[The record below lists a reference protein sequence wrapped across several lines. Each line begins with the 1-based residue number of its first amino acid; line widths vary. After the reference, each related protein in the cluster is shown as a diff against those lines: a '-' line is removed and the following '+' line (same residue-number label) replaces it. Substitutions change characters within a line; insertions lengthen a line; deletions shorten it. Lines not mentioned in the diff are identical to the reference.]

1 MKAELNDVVT
11 NEEPKTR
18 RKWGLWRIVLAT
30 LGALVALLLVV
41 LAVVVIWLG
50 PIAEKYVENHD
61 TELIGRS
68 LTMDNLSIKLFSGD
82 VAVDNLVL
90 YEEDSV
96 AEFVRINRLETKLS
110 VWDLLNSLVQV
121 DFVRVQSP
129 KVQVLQG
136 EESFNFDSLVDYIL
150 VTYTSE
156 EEPEEESEPSAW
168 TISINNV
175 SLDDSEVLYRDET
188 IDQDWRLSALNLS
201 TPSVELGEE
210 PMVVT
215 LSTVIN
221 EGGALDGEL
230 NFNMSTFDFLF
241 DGNLTNFNIADIYN
255 YLTSTINISA
265 LEGTLSVDCSL
276 VGNVDDVMSMNIEGN
291 VSAKSLHINAKDGSN
306 LFSAE
311 SIDLSAERIN
321 LNEQYFAF
329 SAINVDNYATRFALF
344 EDGTTNFDE
353 LFFSDPEISVESTAE
368 AVGDQM
374 YDVKERVTVTT
385 SEEETPFEDV
395 KFSVG
400 TLRFRGGEVSYED
413 YTMHEPFNYALT
425 NLSVDSKDFELMS
438 KNRIVVRS
446 RLPKQGD
453 AMIQWEGSLT
463 DFYNQSL
470 LAMLSNVDM
479 QAFSTYIEHFTA
491 FPVES
496 GNMTIRSQNVVTNG
510 ALSGVNQFGTYNF
523 QVGDK
528 DKSLDAEYK
537 LPMKLGI
544 YVLTDHNKH
553 IDLDIPISGDINSP
567 EFSLRKVIWRA
578 VGNVLLKV
586 AASPFQWM
594 NPLKQETFQSVPI
607 DIMTPGLDSEDYAR
621 IDAMAEAIKADSTL
635 KVRLAPRVNYKR
647 AVQKINELN
656 LKIAYYNATEGSQS
670 GFLDMLDFA
679 RINEMKI
686 SGSAVRDF
694 ADSMLVARGIY
705 PHGMTSH
712 DKAKRLYGD
721 MADEQLLRLI
731 NLRNNIISRYVA
743 FQHKELPAEA
753 FTLKEV
759 TIEDLK
765 DYVGKDK
772 YGVTLIIGDDE
783 VDVDAPESDEAEESE
798 EMEQPT
804 EAVMSAEATEAVM
817 PAEATEEQ
825 KITE

>member
-1 MKAELNDVVT
+1 MKAELNEVAT

-110 VWDLLNSLVQV
+110 VWDLLSSLVQI

-150 VTYTSE
+150 ATYTSE

-175 SLDDSEVLYRDET
+175 SLEGGEVLYRDET
-188 IDQDWRLSALNLS
+188 IDQDWSLTALNVS

-210 PMVVT
+210 PMVVA
-215 LSTVIN
+215 LSTAIN
-221 EGGALDGEL
+221 QEGALDGEL
-230 NFNMSTFDFLF
+230 NFNMGTLDFIF
-241 DGNLTNFNIADIYN
+241 DGRLSNFNLADTYN
-255 YLTSTINISA
+255 YLTSTLNISA

-276 VGNVDDVMSMNIEGN
+276 EGNVDDVMSMNIEGN

-329 SAINVDNYATRFALF
+329 REINVDNYATRFALF

-528 DKSLDAEYK
+528 DKSLDVEYK

-607 DIMTPGLDSEDYAR
+607 DILTPGLDSEDYAR
-621 IDAMAEAIKADSTL
+621 IDAMAEAIKADTTL

-694 ADSMLVARGIY
+694 ADSMLVARGID

-804 EAVMSAEATEAVM
+804 EAVT

>member
-1 MKAELNDVVT
+1 MQAELNEVAT

-61 TELIGRS
+61 TELIGRN

-110 VWDLLNSLVQV
+110 VWDLLSSLVQV

-136 EESFNFDSLVDYIL
+136 EESFNFDSLIDYIL
-150 VTYTSE
+150 ATYTSE
-156 EEPEEESEPSAW
+156 EDEEESEPSAW

-175 SLDDSEVLYRDET
+175 SLDDSDVLYRDET

-215 LSTVIN
+215 LSTAIN
-221 EGGALDGEL
+221 QEGALDGEL
-230 NFNMSTFDFLF
+230 NFNMGTLDFIF
-241 DGNLTNFNIADIYN
+241 DGRLSNFNLADTYN
-255 YLTSTINISA
+255 YLTSTLNISA
-265 LEGTLSVDCSL
+265 LEGMLSVDCSL
-276 VGNVDDVMSMNIEGN
+276 EGNVDDVMSMNIEGN

-385 SEEETPFEDV
+385 SEEESPFEDV

-438 KNRIVVRS
+438 KNRVVVRS

-479 QAFSTYIEHFTA
+479 QAFSTYVEHFTA

-496 GNMTIRSQNVVTNG
+496 GNMTIRSQNVVANG
-510 ALSGVNQFGTYNF
+510 VLSGVNQFGTYNF

-528 DKSLDAEYK
+528 DKSLDVEYK

-607 DIMTPGLDSEDYAR
+607 DILAPGLDSEHYAR
-621 IDAMAEAIKADSTL
+621 IDAMAEAIKADTTL
-635 KVRLAPRVNYKR
+635 KVRLTPRVNYKR
-647 AVQKINELN
+647 AVQKINDLN

-679 RINEMKI
+679 RINDMKI

-694 ADSMLVARGIY
+694 ADSMLVARGID

-712 DKAKRLYGD
+712 DKAKKLYGD

-731 NLRNNIISRYVA
+731 SQRNNIVSRYVA
-743 FQHKELPAEA
+743 FQHKELPADA
-753 FTLKEV
+753 FALKDV
-759 TIEDLK
+759 TIESLK
-765 DYVGKDK
+765 EYLGKDK
-772 YGVTLIIGDDE
+772 YGVSLIIGDDE
-783 VDVDAPESDEAEESE
+783 VEVDAPESDEAEESE

-804 EAVMSAEATEAVM
+804 EAVT

>member
-1 MKAELNDVVT
+1 MKAELNEVAA

-18 RKWGLWRIVLAT
+18 CKWGLWRIVLAT

-68 LTMDNLSIKLFSGD
+68 LTMDNLSVKLFSGD

-110 VWDLLNSLVQV
+110 VWDLLSSLVQV

-150 VTYTSE
+150 ATYTSE

-175 SLDDSEVLYRDET
+175 SLDDSDVLYRDET

-210 PMVVT
+210 PMVVV
-215 LSTVIN
+215 LSTAIN
-221 EGGALDGEL
+221 QEGALDGEL
-230 NFNMSTFDFLF
+230 NFNMGTLDFIF
-241 DGNLTNFNIADIYN
+241 DGRLSNFNLADTYN
-255 YLTSTINISA
+255 YLTSTLNISA

-276 VGNVDDVMSMNIEGN
+276 EGNVDDVMSMNIEGN

-329 SAINVDNYATRFALF
+329 REINVDNYATRFALF

-368 AVGDQM
+368 SVGDQM

-385 SEEETPFEDV
+385 SEEEAPFEDV

-523 QVGDK
+523 QVGNK

-607 DIMTPGLDSEDYAR
+607 DILTPGLDSEDYAR

-694 ADSMLVARGIY
+694 ADSMLVARGID

-783 VDVDAPESDEAEESE
+783 VDVDAPESDETEESGE
-798 EMEQPT
+798 IEQPT
-804 EAVMSAEATEAVM
+804 EAVTPAEATEAVT

>member
-1 MKAELNDVVT
+1 MHQVDMKAELNDVVT
-11 NEEPKTR
+11 NEEPKPR
-18 RKWGLWRIVLAT
+18 RKWGFWRIMLTT
-30 LGALVALLLVV
+30 LGAIVALLFVV
-41 LAVVVIWLG
+41 LAVAIIWLG

-61 TELIGRS
+61 TELIGRT

-96 AEFVRINRLETKLS
+96 AEFVRIDRFETKLS
-110 VWDLLNSLVQV
+110 VWDLLSSLVQV

-136 EESFNFDSLVDYIL
+136 EERFNFDSLVDYIL
-150 VTYTSE
+150 ATYTSE

-175 SLDDSEVLYRDET
+175 SLEGGEVLYRDET
-188 IDQDWRLSALNLS
+188 IDQDWSLTALNVS

-210 PMVVT
+210 PMVVA
-215 LSTVIN
+215 LSTAIN
-221 EGGALDGEL
+221 QEGALDGEL
-230 NFNMSTFDFLF
+230 NFNMGTLDFIF
-241 DGNLTNFNIADIYN
+241 DGRLSNFNLADTYN
-255 YLTSTINISA
+255 YLTSTLNISA
-265 LEGTLSVDCSL
+265 LEGMLSVDCSL
-276 VGNVDDVMSMNIEGN
+276 KGNVDDVMAMNIEGN
-291 VSAKSLHINAKDGSN
+291 VLAKSMKISAKDGSN

-311 SIDLSAERIN
+311 TIDLTAERLN
-321 LNEQYFAF
+321 LDEQLFAF
-329 SAINVDNYATRFALF
+329 STIAVDNYATRFALF

-353 LFFSDPEISVESTAE
+353 LFFSDPEISVESSAE

-413 YTMHEPFNYALT
+413 YTMHEPFTYALS

-463 DFYNQSL
+463 DFYNQSI

-479 QAFSTYIEHFTA
+479 QAFSTYVEHFTA

-528 DKSLDAEYK
+528 DKSLDVEYK

-594 NPLKQETFQSVPI
+594 NPLKQETFQSIPI
-607 DIMTPGLDSEDYAR
+607 DILALGLDSEDYAR
-621 IDAMAEAIKADSTL
+621 IDAMAEAIKADTTL
-635 KVRLAPRVNYKR
+635 KVRLTPRVNYKR
-647 AVQKINELN
+647 AVQKISDLN

-679 RINEMKI
+679 RINDMKI

-694 ADSMLVARGIY
+694 ADSMLVARGID
-705 PHGMTSH
+705 PQGMTSH

-731 NLRNNIISRYVA
+731 SQRNNIVSRYVA
-743 FQHKELPAEA
+743 FQHKELPADA
-753 FTLKEV
+753 FTLKDV
-759 TIEDLK
+759 TIESLK
-765 DYVGKDK
+765 EYLGKDK
-772 YGVTLIIGDDE
+772 YGVSLIIGDDE
-783 VDVDAPESDEAEESE
+783 VEVDTPEKEEAEEAVESE
-798 EMEQPT
+798 ETPET
-804 EAVMSAEATEAVM
+804 EEVV
-817 PAEATEEQ
+817 ATEEQ
-825 KITE
+825 EIKE

>member
-1 MKAELNDVVT
+1 MHQVDMKAELNDVVT
-11 NEEPKTR
+11 NEEPKPR
-18 RKWGLWRIVLAT
+18 RKWGFWRIMLTT
-30 LGALVALLLVV
+30 LGAIVALLFVV
-41 LAVVVIWLG
+41 LAVAIIWLG

-90 YEEDSV
+90 YEEDCV
-96 AEFVRINRLETKLS
+96 AEFVRIDRFETKLS
-110 VWDLLNSLVQV
+110 VWDLLSSLVQV

-150 VTYTSE
+150 ATYTSE

-175 SLDDSEVLYRDET
+175 SLEGGEVLYRDET
-188 IDQDWRLSALNLS
+188 IDQDWSLTALNVS

-210 PMVVT
+210 PMVVA
-215 LSTVIN
+215 LSTAIN
-221 EGGALDGEL
+221 QEGALDGEL
-230 NFNMSTFDFLF
+230 NFNMGTLDFIF
-241 DGNLTNFNIADIYN
+241 DGRLSNFNLADTYN
-255 YLTSTINISA
+255 YLTSTLNISA

-276 VGNVDDVMSMNIEGN
+276 KGNVDDVMAMNIEGN
-291 VSAKSLHINAKDGSN
+291 VLAKSMKISAKDGSN

-311 SIDLSAERIN
+311 TIDLTAERLN
-321 LNEQYFAF
+321 LDEQLFAF
-329 SAINVDNYATRFALF
+329 STIAVDNYATRFALF

-368 AVGDQM
+368 SVGDQM

-385 SEEETPFEDV
+385 SEEEAPFEDV

-413 YTMHEPFNYALT
+413 YTMHEPFTYALS
-425 NLSVDSKDFELMS
+425 NLSVDSKGFELMS
-438 KNRIVVRS
+438 KNRIIVRS

-463 DFYNQSL
+463 DFYNQSI

-479 QAFSTYIEHFTA
+479 QAFSTYVEHFTA

-528 DKSLDAEYK
+528 DKSLDVEYK

-607 DIMTPGLDSEDYAR
+607 DILALGLDSEDYAR
-621 IDAMAEAIKADSTL
+621 IDAMAEAIKADTTL
-635 KVRLAPRVNYKR
+635 KVRLTPRVNYKR
-647 AVQKINELN
+647 AVQKISDLN

-679 RINEMKI
+679 RINDMKI

-694 ADSMLVARGIY
+694 ADSMLVARGID

-731 NLRNNIISRYVA
+731 SQRNNIVSRYVA
-743 FQHKELPAEA
+743 FQHKELPADA
-753 FTLKEV
+753 FTLKDV
-759 TIEDLK
+759 TIESLK
-765 DYVGKDK
+765 EYLGKDK
-772 YGVTLIIGDDE
+772 YGVSLIIGDDE
-783 VDVDAPESDEAEESE
+783 VEVDAPEKEEAEEVAEGE
-798 EMEQPT
+798 ETPET
-804 EAVMSAEATEAVM
+804 EEVV
-817 PAEATEEQ
+817 ATEEQ
-825 KITE
+825 EIKE

>member
-1 MKAELNDVVT
+1 
-11 NEEPKTR
+11 
-18 RKWGLWRIVLAT
+18 
-30 LGALVALLLVV
+30 
-41 LAVVVIWLG
+41 
-50 PIAEKYVENHD
+50 
-61 TELIGRS
+61 
-68 LTMDNLSIKLFSGD
+68 
-82 VAVDNLVL
+82 
-90 YEEDSV
+90 
-96 AEFVRINRLETKLS
+96 LE
-110 VWDLLNSLVQV
+110 
-121 DFVRVQSP
+121 
-129 KVQVLQG
+129 G
-136 EESFNFDSLVDYIL
+136 G
-150 VTYTSE
+150 
-156 EEPEEESEPSAW
+156 
-168 TISINNV
+168 
-175 SLDDSEVLYRDET
+175 EVLYRDET
-188 IDQDWRLSALNLS
+188 IDQDWSLTALNVS

-210 PMVVT
+210 PMVVV
-215 LSTVIN
+215 LSTAIN
-221 EGGALDGEL
+221 QEGALDGEL
-230 NFNMSTFDFLF
+230 NFNMGTLDFIF
-241 DGNLTNFNIADIYN
+241 DGRLSNFNLADTYN
-255 YLTSTINISA
+255 YLTSTLNISA

-276 VGNVDDVMSMNIEGN
+276 EGNVDDVMAMNIEGN

-368 AVGDQM
+368 SVGDQM

-385 SEEETPFEDV
+385 SEEEAPFEDV

-523 QVGDK
+523 QVGNK
-528 DKSLDAEYK
+528 DKSLDVEYK

-567 EFSLRKVIWRA
+567 EFSLRKVIWHA

-607 DIMTPGLDSEDYAR
+607 DILAPGLDSEDYAR

-679 RINEMKI
+679 RINEMEI

-694 ADSMLVARGIY
+694 ADSMLVARGID

-804 EAVMSAEATEAVM
+804 EAVTSAEATEAVT

>member
-1 MKAELNDVVT
+1 MKAELNEVT
-11 NEEPKTR
+11 TNDEPKTR

-68 LTMDNLSIKLFSGD
+68 LTMDNLSVKLFSGD

-96 AEFVRINRLETKLS
+96 AEFVRIDRFETKLS
-110 VWDLLNSLVQV
+110 VWDLLSSLVQV

-136 EESFNFDSLVDYIL
+136 EESFNFDSLIDYIL
-150 VTYTSE
+150 ATYTSE

-175 SLDDSEVLYRDET
+175 SLEGGEVLYRDET
-188 IDQDWRLSALNLS
+188 IDQDWSLTALNVS

-210 PMVVT
+210 PMVVV
-215 LSTVIN
+215 LSTAIN
-221 EGGALDGEL
+221 QEGALDGEL
-230 NFNMSTFDFLF
+230 NFNMGTLDFIF
-241 DGNLTNFNIADIYN
+241 DGRLSNFNLADTYN
-255 YLTSTINISA
+255 YLTSTLNISA

-276 VGNVDDVMSMNIEGN
+276 EGNVDDVMSMNIEGN

-385 SEEETPFEDV
+385 SEEEAPFEDV

-413 YTMHEPFNYALT
+413 YTMHKPFTYALS
-425 NLSVDSKDFELMS
+425 NLSIDSKDFELMS

-523 QVGDK
+523 QVGNK

-607 DIMTPGLDSEDYAR
+607 DILAPGLDSEDYAR
-621 IDAMAEAIKADSTL
+621 IDAMAEAIKVDTTL

-694 ADSMLVARGIY
+694 ADSMLVARGID

-804 EAVMSAEATEAVM
+804 EAVT

-825 KITE
+825 EITE

>member
-1 MKAELNDVVT
+1 MKAELNEVTT
-11 NEEPKTR
+11 NEEPKPR
-18 RKWGLWRIVLAT
+18 RKWGLCRIVLAT

-50 PIAEKYVENHD
+50 PVAEKYVENHD

-110 VWDLLNSLVQV
+110 VWDLLSSLVQV

-136 EESFNFDSLVDYIL
+136 EESFNFDSLIDYIL
-150 VTYTSE
+150 ATYTSE

-175 SLDDSEVLYRDET
+175 SLDDSYVLYRDET
-188 IDQDWRLSALNLS
+188 IDQDWRLSSLNLS

-215 LSTVIN
+215 LSTAIN
-221 EGGALDGEL
+221 QEGALDGEL
-230 NFNMSTFDFLF
+230 NFNMGTLDFIF
-241 DGNLTNFNIADIYN
+241 DGRLSNFNLADTYN

-276 VGNVDDVMSMNIEGN
+276 EGNVDDVMAMNIEGN

-400 TLRFRGGEVSYED
+400 TLRFRGGEVRYED
-413 YTMHEPFNYALT
+413 YTMHEPFNYALS

-607 DIMTPGLDSEDYAR
+607 DILTPGLDSEDYAR
-621 IDAMAEAIKADSTL
+621 IDAMAEAIKADTTL

-694 ADSMLVARGIY
+694 ADSMLVVRGID

-804 EAVMSAEATEAVM
+804 EAVT

>member
-11 NEEPKTR
+11 NEEPKPR
-18 RKWGLWRIVLAT
+18 RKWGFWRIMLTT
-30 LGALVALLLVV
+30 LGAIVALLFVV
-41 LAVVVIWLG
+41 LAVAIIWLG

-90 YEEDSV
+90 YEEDCV
-96 AEFVRINRLETKLS
+96 AEFVRIDRFETKLS
-110 VWDLLNSLVQV
+110 VWDLLSSLVQV

-150 VTYTSE
+150 ATYTSE

-175 SLDDSEVLYRDET
+175 SLEGGEVLYRDET
-188 IDQDWRLSALNLS
+188 IDQDWSLTALNVS

-210 PMVVT
+210 PMVVA
-215 LSTVIN
+215 LSTAIN
-221 EGGALDGEL
+221 QEGALDGEL
-230 NFNMSTFDFLF
+230 NFNMGTLDFIF
-241 DGNLTNFNIADIYN
+241 DGRLSNFNLADTYN
-255 YLTSTINISA
+255 YLTSTLNISA

-276 VGNVDDVMSMNIEGN
+276 KGNVDDVMAMNIEGN
-291 VSAKSLHINAKDGSN
+291 VLAKSMKISAKDGSN

-311 SIDLSAERIN
+311 TIDLTAERLN
-321 LNEQYFAF
+321 LDEQLFAF
-329 SAINVDNYATRFALF
+329 STIAVDNYATRFALF

-368 AVGDQM
+368 SVGDQM

-385 SEEETPFEDV
+385 SEEEAPFEDV

-413 YTMHEPFNYALT
+413 YTMHEPFTYALS
-425 NLSVDSKDFELMS
+425 NLSVDSKGFELMS
-438 KNRIVVRS
+438 KNRIIVRS

-463 DFYNQSL
+463 DFYNQSI

-479 QAFSTYIEHFTA
+479 QAFSTYVEHFTA

-528 DKSLDAEYK
+528 DKSLDVEYK

-607 DIMTPGLDSEDYAR
+607 DILALGLDSEDYAR
-621 IDAMAEAIKADSTL
+621 IDAMAEAIKADTTL
-635 KVRLAPRVNYKR
+635 KVRLTPRVNYKR
-647 AVQKINELN
+647 AVQKISDLN

-679 RINEMKI
+679 RINDMKI

-694 ADSMLVARGIY
+694 ADSMLVARGID

-731 NLRNNIISRYVA
+731 SQRNNIVSRYVA
-743 FQHKELPAEA
+743 FQHKELPADA
-753 FTLKEV
+753 FTLKDV
-759 TIEDLK
+759 TIESLK
-765 DYVGKDK
+765 EYLGKDK
-772 YGVTLIIGDDE
+772 YGVSLIIGDDE
-783 VDVDAPESDEAEESE
+783 VEVDAPEKEEAEEVAEGE
-798 EMEQPT
+798 ETPET
-804 EAVMSAEATEAVM
+804 EEVV
-817 PAEATEEQ
+817 ATEEQ
-825 KITE
+825 EIKE